1 MMVGEDR
8 NEGRRRGEYHA
19 DGTASEAA
27 RRMRVKTP
35 WLSGVV
41 RVVILLD
48 GADKNS
54 KARRR

>member
-1 MMVGEDR
+1 MVGEDR

-41 RVVILLD
+41 RVVILVD